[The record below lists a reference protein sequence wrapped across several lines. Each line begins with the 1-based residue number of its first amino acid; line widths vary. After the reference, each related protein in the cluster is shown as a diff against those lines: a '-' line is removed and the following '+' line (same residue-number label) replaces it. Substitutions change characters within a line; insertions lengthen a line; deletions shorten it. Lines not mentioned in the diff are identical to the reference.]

1 MAPQQLV
8 ADKHRC
14 LDSVP
19 VDTSA
24 PTGISFQT
32 LSSRTRFTTLPID
45 TSKRKRDTS
54 TVTRLTSE
62 CGRNVLR
69 RRRKGLWRGGE
80 TAWVVGA
87 RSRLVRP
94 NIAMA
99 CGEWSRDHYWGPQSR
114 CHKRYY

>member
-19 VDTSA
+19 VNTSA

-32 LSSRTRFTTLPID
+32 LSTSTRLTTLPID
-45 TSKRKRDTS
+45 TPKRKRDAS
-54 TVTRLTSE
+54 NVTRLTSE
-62 CGRNVLR
+62 CGRNLLR

-80 TAWVVGA
+80 TAWVVEA

-99 CGEWSRDHYWGPQSR
+99 WGEWSRDLHWGPQSR
-114 CHKRYY
+114 CPHKRS